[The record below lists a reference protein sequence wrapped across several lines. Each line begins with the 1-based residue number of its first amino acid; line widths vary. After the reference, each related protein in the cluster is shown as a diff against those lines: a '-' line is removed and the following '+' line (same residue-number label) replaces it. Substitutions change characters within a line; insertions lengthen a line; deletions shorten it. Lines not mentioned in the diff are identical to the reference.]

1 MSEDFNEEITGPHPT
16 VYKSVAPALTDPN
29 FLSLCA
35 NMSSNTIL
43 AHVRA
48 TSLSPV
54 VQTNC
59 HPFCFGRHAFAHN
72 GSVALFNTVRRPL
85 SDLIAHEYFAAM
97 KGTTDSEHLA
107 ALYMT
112 YLGEGAEEKA
122 FTVQEMR
129 DALVKTIRTLQDTQK
144 KVLSNDQLE
153 KEANSL
159 NLVASKHYHLHCCP
173 RMCSRTRNS
182 RRRKADCR
190 SLAKSS
196 N

>member
-1 MSEDFNEEITGPHPT
+1 
-16 VYKSVAPALTDPN
+16 
-29 FLSLCA
+29 
-35 NMSSNTIL
+35 MSSNTIL

-72 GSVALFNTVRRPL
+72 GSVALFDNVRRPL

-112 YLGEGAEEKA
+112 NLGEGAEEKE

-129 DALVKTIRTLQDTQK
+129 DAMANTIRTLQDTQK
-144 KVLSNDQLE
+144 KVLSKDQLE
-153 KEANSL
+153 KAANSL
-159 NLVASKHYHLHCCP
+159 NLVASECRRLHLSP
-173 RMCSRTRNS
+173 RMCSPMGNS
-182 RRRKADCR
+182 RRRKADCC
-190 SLAKSS
+190 SLAEPSH
-196 N
+196 